1 VSYTDS
7 YGTTNSVTSTNT
19 TAVANVED
27 NYTGDIAITGATAN
41 NVKVGDALQVTST
54 LADEDGIPTTGDNA
68 LTYQWYADGVAITS
82 GGTGSAYTITRD
94 SLGKEMSVIAKYT
107 DNYSKAYS
115 ISKNLTGKVQN
126 INNVGTGGVVLSAT
140 QPKEGE
146 TVTATTTTMQDAD
159 VLGAISFQWKAD
171 GVNISNQTSSDLIL
185 TESMVGKTITV
196 VASYT
201 DLQGFAESKT
211 SVNFGPIQNVNQAP
225 QGSVTIANNITGA
238 SLSVATEDQ
247 VIKIVQNLSDTD
259 GLGTLGYEWLAN
271 DIVITGQ
278 TGSTLT
284 LGQAQ
289 VGKTITARV
298 NYTDGR
304 DTRESVTSTNNST
317 VTNVNDSP
325 TGTFAIV
332 GTPTVG
338 QKLTLNNTLA
348 DEDGI
353 PTSGNN
359 AFKYQWLADGVNI
372 NGATSSEFTLTSA
385 VAGKLISCLLSYV
398 DNQGQAE
405 SKVTSTT
412 VAVGMTAVRS
422 STSPDV
428 IGSLGQDTLTGSAG
442 GDIFSVVANHS
453 SVNVDTILNFTSS
466 EDYLLV
472 DLPSF
477 GYTLSTYNLTSGTTV
492 PNGKFLTAAPTVAG
506 ATFYYSSGTLYFDAD
521 GSGSTAAKP
530 LVTLTG
536 APTLSADKIYL

>member
-1 VSYTDS
+1 
-7 YGTTNSVTSTNT
+7 VTSTSEVS
-19 TAVANVED
+19 VANVED

-54 LADEDGIPTTGDNA
+54 LADEDGIPASGDNA
-68 LTYQWYADGVAITS
+68 LSYQWYADGVAITS

-107 DNYSKAYS
+107 DNSNKAYS
-115 ISKNLTGKVQN
+115 ISKTLSGKVQN
-126 INNVGTGGVVLSAT
+126 INNVGTGTVILSAT

-146 TVTATTTTMQDAD
+146 TVSATTTTMQDAD

-171 GVNISNQTSSDLIL
+171 GSNIANQTSSDLIL
-185 TESMVGKTITV
+185 TESMVDKVITV

-201 DLQGFAESKT
+201 DGQGFAESKT
-211 SVNFGPIQNVNQAP
+211 SVNFGPIQNVNQLP
-225 QGSVTIANNITGA
+225 QGTVTIADNTTSAAVTAA
-238 SLSVATEDQ
+238 SEDQ
-247 VIKIVQNLSDTD
+247 VIKIVSTLTDTD
-259 GLGTLGYEWLAN
+259 GLGTLSYEWLAN
-271 DIVITGQ
+271 DTLITSQ
-278 TGSTLT
+278 TASTLT

-298 NYTDGR
+298 KYSDGHG
-304 DTRESVTSTNNST
+304 TPESVTSTNST
-317 VTNVNDSP
+317 TVANVNDNP
-325 TGTFAIV
+325 TGTVSIS
-332 GTPTVG
+332 GTAAVG
-338 QKLTLNNTLA
+338 QKLTLVNTLA

-372 NGATSSEFTLTSA
+372 NGATSTEYNLTTS
-385 VAGKLISCLLSYV
+385 VAGKKISCLVTYV

-412 VAVGMTAVRS
+412 VAVGMTVVRT
-422 STSPDV
+422 STSSDV
-428 IGSLGQDTLTGSAG
+428 IGSLGQDILTGSTG
-442 GDIFSVVANHS
+442 GDIFSVVANDA
-453 SVNVDTILNFTSS
+453 SVGVDTISGFNSS

-472 DLPSF
+472 DLASF
-477 GYTLSTYNLTSGTTV
+477 GYTLSAYSLTSGANV

-506 ATFYYSSGTLYFDAD
+506 ATFYYLSGTLYFDAD
-521 GSGSTAAKP
+521 GSSITAAKA